1 MLKNR
6 YLFLFLFTAFSIKK
20 ALEVIISKG
29 CLLASQ
35 LVNHLYCNYL
45 GHTFLKHWTWTYE
58 DRCVWFI
65 MKHALGLCSCRA
77 WLLLAPNFCSRVT
90 RESKIFHTNHMLGTL
105 DFTLSEDWAVVNF
118 PHSTTLYR
126 ILYLAFRII
135 TFLAYEHCRHSMTA

>member
-6 YLFLFLFTAFSIKK
+6 YLFLFFFTAFSIKK
-20 ALEVIISKG
+20 AFEVIISKG